1 MNIFHRIIDKA
12 GLRDIDL
19 NDSKTFKYSFFVVPI
34 FFGIVSLWLGADT
47 NWDLQNY
54 HLYNAFSLLK
64 NKLHMDL
71 AVAGM
76 QTYFNPTLDV
86 PYYLMTSYLPAP
98 LVGFIMGALHGINF
112 ILLAGICYKALPNL
126 PPDDR
131 FRIPLLLSIFGCLTA
146 NFLSE
151 IGSTMGD
158 NTTSIF
164 VLASLFI
171 VLNDWDKFFERGIR
185 PALIAILA
193 GSCLGLGAGL
203 KLTNVVYAAA
213 LCASFFVVPVS
224 WTIRF
229 RVAFLFGLGVLIGM
243 AATSGYWFYEM
254 WRSFGNPLFPQF
266 SAFFANPLTH
276 AVAVVDVVFR
286 PKNGFET
293 VFWPF
298 VFSLKSERAAQLP
311 GIHQIIWPVV
321 YILFWCWIVIALVKN
336 KDPNIRNGMRPSSK
350 YIVAVV
356 AIGYLI
362 WMKLFS
368 IQRYLV
374 PIEIC
379 APLVAF
385 ILLMRLTHYQ
395 KARKIAIWVL
405 AISSA
410 IVLLGGVHTWGH
422 ASWSEKMFR
431 VDLPPLDAPEKTT
444 VLQAGGDPPFGW
456 IAAQFPASVAFAQVH
471 GSFPEAMPEYSN
483 RIHAMVKE
491 RGGPVFAIVQGT
503 NQSSRIAQIAKI
515 RETASRLGITSSEK
529 GCAALQWASVHLKL
543 HASVTVLDHSLSEAK
558 CSIDVLSSDI
568 VDVAAKN
575 RVFVS
580 VAAKQLAIYGYS
592 IDSAY
597 CKPYS
602 AYMGKDESPFQWCK
616 LSQLQ

>member
-1 MNIFHRIIDKA
+1 MNIFHRIINKT
-12 GLRDIDL
+12 GLRNIDL
-19 NDSKTFKYSFFVVPI
+19 NDPKIFKYSYFFVPI
-34 FFGIVSLWLGADT
+34 FFGLISLWLGADA
-47 NWDLQNY
+47 NWDLRNY
-54 HLYNAFSLLK
+54 HLYNAFSLLN

-71 AVAGM
+71 AVAGL

-86 PYYLMTSYLPAP
+86 AYYLMTLYLPAP
-98 LVGFIMGALHGINF
+98 LVGFIMGAIHGINF
-112 ILLAGICYKALPNL
+112 ILLAAICRTALPNL

-131 FRIPLLLSIFGCLTA
+131 FRIPLLLSVFGCLTA
-146 NFLSE
+146 SFLSE

-158 NTTSIF
+158 DTTSIF
-164 VLASLFI
+164 VLASLLI
-171 VLNDWDKFFERGIR
+171 VLNDWDKLFERGIR
-185 PALIAILA
+185 PVLIAILA
-193 GSCLGLGAGL
+193 GSCVGLGAGL
-203 KLTNVVYAAA
+203 KLTNVVCAVA
-213 LCASFFVVPVS
+213 LCVSFFVAPVS
-224 WTIRF
+224 WAIRF
-229 RVAFLFGLGVLIGM
+229 RVAFLFGFGVLIGM

-298 VFSLKSERAAQLP
+298 VFSLKSERTAQLP

-321 YILFWCWIVIALVKN
+321 YILFWCWVVMALVKS
-336 KDPNIRNGMRPSSK
+336 KGPNIGNGMRPSSK

-368 IQRYLV
+368 IQRYLL
-374 PIEIC
+374 PIELC

-422 ASWSEKMFR
+422 ASWSGKMFR

-444 VLQAGGDPPFGW
+444 VLQPGGDPPFGW

-471 GSFPEAMPEYSN
+471 GSFPEAMPEYGN

-491 RGGPVFAIVQGT
+491 RGGPVFAMVQGIGP
-503 NQSSRIAQIAKI
+503 SFRIAQVAKI
-515 RETASRLGITSSEK
+515 SETASGLGITSSEK
-529 GCAALQWASVHLKL
+529 GCAALQWTFVHLKL
-543 HASVTVLDHSLSEAK
+543 HASVTILDHPIGKAK
-558 CSIDVLSSDI
+558 CSMDVLSSDI
-568 VDVAAKN
+568 VDVDAKN
-575 RVFVS
+575 RAFVS
-580 VAAKQLAIYGYS
+580 VAAQQLAIYGYS

-597 CKPYS
+597 CRPYS
-602 AYMGKDESPFQWCK
+602 AYLGKDEFPFQWCK
-616 LSQLQ
+616 LSQSQ